1 VKNIFFLSFIGILFC
16 TQSGCTQA
24 PKRFDAMLQ
33 SLYRHTVPQVNA
45 QQLSLD
51 LQKDTS
57 ILILD
62 TREIAEYAV
71 SHIVKA
77 KCAGYRD
84 FDKKMIENLP
94 KNHKIIVYCSVGY
107 RSERVGERLKK
118 MGFTNVYNLYG
129 GIFDWVNQK
138 NVVVDNAEQPVQ
150 KVHTYNKKWSKW
162 VNEGCEKV
170 Y

>member
-1 VKNIFFLSFIGILFC
+1 MKNICLFVFTCILLC
-16 TQSGCTQA
+16 TQSACTQE

-51 LQKDTS
+51 LQQDTT
-57 ILILD
+57 IVILD
-62 TREIAEYAV
+62 TRELAEYAV
-71 SHIVKA
+71 SHIAKA
-77 KCAGYRD
+77 KYAGYRD
-84 FDKKMIENLP
+84 FDKKTVEKLP
-94 KNHKIIVYCSVGY
+94 KNHTIIVYCSVGY
-107 RSERVGERLKK
+107 RSERMGERLKK

-129 GIFDWVNQK
+129 GIFDWINKK

-150 KVHTYNKKWSKW
+150 KVHTYNRKWSKW
-162 VNEGCEKV
+162 VKDGYEKV